1 MEGKRAFLVAETVQ
15 NLCAMQEAWV
25 QSLGWEDPL
34 EKGLTNHSNILAWRS
49 PWTGEEKEVCV
60 ALGQPVGLAASTGLL
75 TQEQTGAAG
84 MWPMAQ
90 EQGWLL
96 LSLTWFRKSKA
107 GGQWRCLTASPSLQP
122 CHLHLGRGRRS
133 YL

>member
-1 MEGKRAFLVAETVQ
+1 MESYSAIKKNEILPLVGIWMDLIAVMPSII
-15 NLCAMQEAWV
+15 N
-25 QSLGWEDPL
+25 
-34 EKGLTNHSNILAWRS
+34 
-49 PWTGEEKEVCV
+49 WTEEEKEVCV